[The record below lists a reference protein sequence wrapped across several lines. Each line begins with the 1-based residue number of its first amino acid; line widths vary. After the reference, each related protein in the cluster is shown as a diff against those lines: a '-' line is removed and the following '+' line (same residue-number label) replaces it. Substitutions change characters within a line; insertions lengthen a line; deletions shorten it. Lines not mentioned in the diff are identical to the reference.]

1 MTLATDATYL
11 CNDMTAT
18 NAETE
23 LSNLRRADEIHDR
36 VVSLSR
42 RLFTEGTVRDMDE
55 FVRQAELLLQ
65 GVNNADVVLG
75 IFDHN
80 RYAPVIEVGDRE
92 FWGPMPTVP
101 DSQRMHSILALLEP
115 DYAAFPGDSV
125 KWFSRA
131 IAEIPFEHRRNL
143 EFYHCGIAYRRTDG
157 RPIRIFSKGV
167 PIHYGADRSFTFT
180 FNYVQNVH
188 HLLKPSFRDYWI
200 RIAYGAGRDLVLT
213 LHSSDVKETAARDVL
228 SGREKEILSLISAGH
243 ETKDIADRLDISV
256 NTVGNHRSNMVQRL
270 GARDT
275 TALVQLAKMAGLI

>member
-1 MTLATDATYL
+1 
-11 CNDMTAT
+11 MTAT
-18 NAETE
+18 SADIE
-23 LSNLRRADEIHDR
+23 LANLRRAGEIYDR

-42 RLFTEGTVRDMDE
+42 RFFTKDAVKDMEE

-65 GVNNADVVLG
+65 GVNSADVVLG

-80 RYAPVIEVGDRE
+80 RYTPVVEVGDRE
-92 FWGPMPTVP
+92 FWGPMPELP
-101 DSQRMHSILALLEP
+101 PSQRMHTILSLLEA

-131 IAEIPFEHRRNL
+131 MAAIPVEERQNL
-143 EFYHCGIAYRRTDG
+143 VFYHCGIAYQRTDG

-167 PIHYGADRSFTFT
+167 PIQYNEDRSFTFT
-180 FNYVQNVH
+180 FNYVHNVH
-188 HLLKPSFRDYWI
+188 HLLKPGFRDYWI
-200 RIAYGAGRDLVLT
+200 RVAYGAARDKVQT
-213 LHSSDVKETAARDVL
+213 LHSSDPTDTAGRDVL
-228 SGREKEILSLISAGH
+228 SVREKEILSLVSAGH
-243 ETKDIADRLDISV
+243 ETKDIAERLDISV